1 MIEMGDFFRTREDRE
16 DGEEE
21 MEKIEVMGK
30 NRLRDIILDFR
41 FGLDEL

>member
-1 MIEMGDFFRTREDRE
+1 MIEMGDFFRTRE

-21 MEKIEVMGK
+21 MEKIEVMRK